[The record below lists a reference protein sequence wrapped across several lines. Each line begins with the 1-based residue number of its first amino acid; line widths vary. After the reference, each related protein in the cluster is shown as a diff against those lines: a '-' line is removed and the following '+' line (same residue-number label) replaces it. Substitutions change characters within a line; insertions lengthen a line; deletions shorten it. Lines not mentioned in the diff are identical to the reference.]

1 MNKRLISVFVFAL
14 AVSVL
19 ASVVLYRLISTKLT
33 ASAKP
38 SSVQLVVA
46 NHDLSVGTLIKDS
59 DVKVV
64 DWFGPQP
71 KGSIPKSDD
80 VIGRGVVVNINEGE
94 PIVDTRLAAKGAGAG
109 LAATIPTGMRAV
121 AVRVNDVVGVG
132 GFVVPGM
139 RVDLLIAGTPPGGV
153 SASAG
158 PLERTLLQNIQVL
171 SAGQNIQKDAEGKP
185 VNVPVVNLLVTP
197 EQAEVLSL
205 ASSETRIQ
213 LVLRNP
219 MDKDAVKTPGTTVA
233 NLFGNPVPIPPPRVV
248 RPKPRTAMVAVEKPA
263 PPAPPAPEPVKVT
276 PPLIIEV
283 ISGGHRTEMKVPP
296 PSNGDGSAMPFEVA
310 PPPSAKQAPSP
321 GENY

>member
-1 MNKRLISVFVFAL
+1 MNKRLVSVLAFAL

-19 ASVVLYRLISTKLT
+19 ASFVLYRLISTKLT

-38 SSVQLVVA
+38 SSIQLVVA
-46 NHDLSVGTLIKDS
+46 NHDVGVGTLLKDS

-71 KGSIPKSDD
+71 KGSIAKADD
-80 VIGRGVVVNINEGE
+80 VVGRGVVVSMNEGE
-94 PIVDTRLAAKGAGAG
+94 PIVETRLAARGAGAG
-109 LAATIPTGMRAV
+109 LAATIPPGMRAV
-121 AVRVNDVVGVG
+121 AVRVNDVVGVA

-139 RVDLLIAGTPPGGV
+139 RVDLLIAGTPPGG
-153 SASAG
+153 SAG
-158 PLERTLLQNIQVL
+158 NSGPVEKTLLQNITVL

-219 MDKDAVKTPGTTVA
+219 MDKDTVKTPGTAVA
-233 NLFGNPVPIPPPRVV
+233 NLFGGPLSPPPRA
-248 RPKPRTAMVAVEKPA
+248 PKPKQRTMTVAVEKPV
-263 PPAPPAPEPVKVT
+263 PPPPAPEPPHVT

-283 ISGGHRTEMKVPP
+283 ITGGHRTEMKVPP
-296 PSNGDGSAMPFEVA
+296 HSTGDGSASPFEVA
-310 PPPSAKQAPSP
+310 PPPASKSSSSP
-321 GENY
+321 GAY